1 MEQFLARESPPT
13 RLIVKSLQQSRKRGS
28 AGGSILRR
36 GSGQA
41 ALTTGRGLTWAITRA
56 VGLALLVTYFLTRKE
71 DAPAPEAGPE
81 EEAQVPGD

>member
-28 AGGSILRR
+28 AGGST
-36 GSGQA
+36 